1 MPRSA
6 ATRIRHDLP
15 VILFLVI
22 STALVYGQVWDFDF
36 IHYDDP
42 HYVRDNVIVQNGLT
56 WQGVRWAF
64 TTTAMANWHP
74 LTWLSYMLDCQ
85 LFGPSP
91 GAHHL
96 VNVLFHLINSIL
108 LFLILQR
115 MTGARWRSA
124 FVAALFAFH
133 PLHVESVA
141 WIAERKDVLSTFFLM
156 LSMGA
161 YVLYSER
168 RDLKRYL
175 LVLFF
180 FSLGLMAKSML
191 VTLPLILLLMDYWP
205 LKRFG
210 VVQPQMPA
218 RPGPIEES
226 KGKKRR
232 KGRTEQKQQ
241 PQGAKEKDQ
250 NRPFLLVAAEKI
262 PFFVLSAVIGMIAI
276 YTQQRGGGMVSF
288 TQLPIAERVGNAIVS
303 YTLYLWK
310 MIWPSNLA
318 VYYPFPF
325 WSSLEILASA
335 VLLAAI
341 SAGVLRGR
349 RRFPYL
355 MFGWL
360 WYLLTLLPV
369 IGLIKLGDAGMADRY
384 SYITLIGP
392 FVALAWGAR
401 DLAKRLSLPR
411 FTLPALAGPLL
422 GACMIVTYVQLGHW
436 QDSVKLFTHT
446 LSVTENNFLAHSS
459 LANALI
465 EKGRVAEGLSHLEK
479 AIDIAPRF
487 MAAHYNRGLVQN
499 KLGKTEEAMMS
510 FRRALDVD
518 PGYSDANYEL
528 ASIYLSRGDADG
540 AIAYFGRAIRANEPL
555 TKAYAGLAEAFILKG
570 KLDEAL
576 SYSLLAL
583 EWQPA
588 DTKLH
593 YNIGSIFIHKGQ
605 IDGAIRHFQ
614 EAVRLSPD
622 YAKAHNN
629 LGSALMLKNRVD
641 EAIHHFEEAV
651 RLEPGYQLARENLKD
666 ARAQKKEG
674 KKSGR

>member
-1 MPRSA
+1 VPRS
-6 ATRIRHDLP
+6 TVHRIRHDLP
-15 VILFLVI
+15 VILFIVI
-22 STALVYGQVWDFDF
+22 STVLVYGQVGDFDF

-85 LFGPSP
+85 LFGVSP

-161 YVLYSER
+161 YVFYAER
-168 RDLKRYL
+168 RGLMRYL

-191 VTLPLILLLMDYWP
+191 VTLPVILLLMDYWP
-205 LKRFG
+205 LKRFSFI
-210 VVQPQMPA
+210 QPEMPA
-218 RPGPIEES
+218 RSDPIEAS
-226 KGKKRR
+226 KGKRRR

-241 PQGAKEKDQ
+241 PQEAKEKDQ
-250 NRPFLLVAAEKI
+250 NRLFFHIAAEKI

-276 YTQQRGGGMVSF
+276 YTQKRGGGMVSF

-318 VYYPFPF
+318 VYYPFQF
-325 WSSLEILASA
+325 WSSLEILASIT
-335 VLLAAI
+335 LLTAI
-341 SAGVLRGR
+341 SVGVSWGW

-355 MFGWL
+355 VFGWL

-392 FVALAWGAR
+392 FVALVWGAR
-401 DLAKRLSLPR
+401 DLAKRLPMPK
-411 FTLPALAGPLL
+411 FTLPAMAGPVL

-436 QDSVKLFTHT
+436 HDSVKLFTHA
-446 LSVTENNFLAHSS
+446 LNVTENNFLAHGS
-459 LANALI
+459 LANALV
-465 EKGRVAEGLSHLEK
+465 EKGRVVEGLSHFEK
-479 AIDIAPRF
+479 AIEIAPRF
-487 MAAHYNRGLVQN
+487 MVAHYNRGLVQN
-499 KLGKTEEAMMS
+499 KLGNTEEAMIS
-510 FRRALDVD
+510 FRRALEVD
-518 PGYSDANYEL
+518 PGYSDANYAL
-528 ASIYLSRGDADG
+528 ASLYLSQGDADG

-588 DTKLH
+588 DAKLH

-605 IDGAIRHFQ
+605 SDEAIKHFQ

-629 LGSALMLKNRVD
+629 LGSALMLRNRVD
-641 EAIHHFEEAV
+641 EAIHHFETAI
-651 RLEPGYQLARENLKD
+651 RLEPSYQLARENLKY
-666 ARAQKKEG
+666 AQAQKK
-674 KKSGR
+674 KLGR

>member
-1 MPRSA
+1 VPRSA

-22 STALVYGQVWDFDF
+22 ATALVYGQVWDFDF

-96 VNVLFHLINSIL
+96 VNVLFHGINSIL

-141 WIAERKDVLSTFFLM
+141 WIAERKDVLSTIFLL

-191 VTLPLILLLMDYWP
+191 VTLPVILLLMDYWP
-205 LKRFG
+205 LKRFS
-210 VVQPQMPA
+210 VAQPQMPA
-218 RPGPIEES
+218 RPDPIEES
-226 KGKKRR
+226 KGKRR
-232 KGRTEQKQQ
+232 RRGRTEQKRQ
-241 PQGAKEKDQ
+241 PQEAKEKDQ
-250 NRPFLLVAAEKI
+250 TRPFLLMAAEKI

-276 YTQQRGGGMVSF
+276 YTQQRGGAVVSF
-288 TQLPIAERVGNAIVS
+288 TQLPIAERIGNAIVS

-310 MIWPSNLA
+310 MIWPSGLA
-318 VYYPFPF
+318 VFYPFPS

-335 VLLAAI
+335 ALLTAI

-392 FVALAWGAR
+392 FIALAWGAR
-401 DLAKRLSLPR
+401 DLAERLSLPR
-411 FTLPALAGPLL
+411 FTLPAVAGVVL

-436 QDSVKLFTHT
+436 RDSFTLFTHA
-446 LSVTENNFLAHSS
+446 LKVTEKNFLAHSS
-459 LANALI
+459 LANAFVDAGRI
-465 EKGRVAEGLSHLEK
+465 EEGLSHFDR
-479 AIDIAPRF
+479 AIEIAPRL
-487 MAAHYNRGLVQN
+487 MVAHYNRGIAMN
-499 KLGKTEEAMMS
+499 KLGRTEEAMMS
-510 FRRALDVD
+510 FRRALEVD
-518 PGYSDANYEL
+518 PGYPDANVEL
-528 ASIYLSRGDADG
+528 ASLYLQRGDADG
-540 AIAYFGRAIRANEPL
+540 AILHFGRAIRTTEPKP
-555 TKAYAGLAEAFILKG
+555 KAYAGLAEAYILKG
-570 KLDEAL
+570 RPDEAL
-576 SYSLLAL
+576 SYSLQAL
-583 EWQPA
+583 EGQPA
-588 DTKLH
+588 NAKLH
-593 YNIGSIFIHKGQ
+593 YNIASIYIHKGR
-605 IDGAIRHFQ
+605 IDEAIRHFQ

-629 LGSALMLKNRVD
+629 LGSALMLKGRLD
-641 EAIHHFEEAV
+641 EAIPHFREAV
-651 RLEPGYQLARENLKD
+651 RIDPDYKMARENLID
-666 ARAQKKEG
+666 AQARQKKT
-674 KKSGR
+674 SGR